1 MDLSLIERYTLV
13 FMYMYPIGCKN
24 VKLSF
29 KDLLEEQREIIYVI
43 SHCMRN

>member
-13 FMYMYPIGCKN
+13 FMYPIGCKN

-29 KDLLEEQREIIYVI
+29 KDLLEEQ
-43 SHCMRN
+43 